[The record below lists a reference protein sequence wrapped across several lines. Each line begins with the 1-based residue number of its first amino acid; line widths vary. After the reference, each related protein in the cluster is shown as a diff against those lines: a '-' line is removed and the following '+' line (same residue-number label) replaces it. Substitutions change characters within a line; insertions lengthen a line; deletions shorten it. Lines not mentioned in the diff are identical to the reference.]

1 MLQAEKKELLKKASE
16 KIRELNDLRQQYEF
30 SEISAGTYA
39 EMATSKLKK
48 ANALLDSYRQGVG
61 VYWD

>member
-1 MLQAEKKELLKKASE
+1 MLQAEKQELLKKASE

-30 SEISAGTYA
+30 NEISAGTYS

-48 ANALLDSYRQGVG
+48 ANALFDSYRQGKG